1 MGDVHRLQASPL
13 AEWEREGLKAALLG
27 AGLPASDVDDP
38 RHLFW
43 RFETFEDIPVGFGGF
58 EVHGHSALLR
68 SIVTLPQL
76 RHLGMGGAIVATLE
90 LEAHTHGCDTIYLL
104 SATEEDFF
112 EGLGYA
118 PCPQSE
124 VPDAIRG
131 SREFAAATASNP
143 SVLVKR
149 IR

>member
-1 MGDVHRLQASPL
+1 MSDVLRLQASPL

-43 RFETFEDIPVGFGGF
+43 RFETFGDIPAGFGGL
-58 EVHGHSALLR
+58 EIHGHDALLR

-76 RHLGMGGAIVATLE
+76 RHLGMGSAIVAKLE
-90 LEAHTHGCDTIYLL
+90 MEARTHDCNTVYLL

-112 EGLGYA
+112 ASLGYA

-124 VPDAIRG
+124 VPEAIRD
-131 SREFAAATASNP
+131 SREFAAAIGSNP

-149 IR
+149 IG